1 MSDPEVKTA
10 IVAELPDCYFCNQ
23 LGRTEPAEYDAKTIP
38 SKMFQGVY
46 LRGQW
51 AHMCESHYQLFGV
64 KPLGLGMGQKLILRG
79 SVKHPDGVL
88 SRANEL
94 CKRCGKGCAEDS
106 WNKETGRMR
115 ILDNG
120 VKIETMLMLGLYC
133 EEI

>member
-1 MSDPEVKTA
+1 MSDPEVKTV
-10 IVAELPDCYFCNQ
+10 IVAELPDCYFCEQ
-23 LGRTEPAEYDAKTIP
+23 EGRKEPAEYDAQTDSLKTH
-38 SKMFQGVY
+38 
-46 LRGQW
+46 RGARLGSW
-51 AHMCESHYQLFGV
+51 AFMCESHYQSLGV

-79 SVKHPDGVL
+79 SVKHPTEVL
-88 SRANEL
+88 SRADAL

-120 VKIETMLMLGLYC
+120 AKIETMLMLGLYC